1 MVTTQARREAP
12 VPDHD
17 ARWQAVLARDR
28 AHDGEFVCGVRTTG
42 IYCRPSCPSRRPQ
55 YGNVVFFPLPEVAE
69 QAGFRPCKRCSP
81 HLQPVEDPQLQMV
94 RRVCREIEDAS
105 ESRPTLA
112 RLGQR
117 LGVNPHHLQKT
128 FKRIVG
134 ISPHEYA
141 DARRL
146 GTLKDRLKDGWTVTD
161 ALYDAGYGSS
171 SSLYQKSS
179 DQLGMTPAAYSRGG
193 AGLTIRYAV
202 AGSEFGYVL
211 TAATER
217 GVCAVYMGDSEA
229 FVESVLRSEYPAADL
244 QHDPDAIRRWVQGI
258 LRHLSGAKPHLDL
271 PLDVQGTAFQRMV
284 WSELQRIPYGE
295 TRTYGQIAA
304 ALGRPNAARAVA
316 GACASNPVPLV
327 VPCHRVVR
335 ADGSLGGYRW
345 GIPRK
350 EALLRGER
358 PGANSG

>member
-1 MVTTQARREAP
+1 MVTTQARQGATAQDGD
-12 VPDHD
+12 V
-17 ARWQAVLARDR
+17 RWQAVLARDE
-28 AHDGEFVCGVRTTG
+28 AHDGDFVYGVSSTRV
-42 IYCRPSCPSRRPQ
+42 YCRPSCPSRRPH
-55 YGNVVFFPLPEVAE
+55 YEHVVFFPVPEVAE
-69 QAGFRPCKRCSP
+69 QAGFRSCKRCTP
-81 HLQPVEDPQLQMV
+81 DLQPVEDPQLQMV

-105 ESRPTLA
+105 EFRPTLA
-112 RLGQR
+112 HLGET
-117 LGVNPHHLQKT
+117 LGIHPHHLQKT

-134 ISPHEYA
+134 ITPHEYA

-171 SSLYQKSS
+171 SRLYEKSS
-179 DQLGMTPAAYSRGG
+179 DQLGMTPAAYGRGG
-193 AGLTIRYAV
+193 AGLTIHYAV
-202 AGSEFGYVL
+202 ADSEFGYVL
-211 TAATER
+211 IAATER
-217 GVCAVYMGDSEA
+217 GVCAVYMGNSEA
-229 FVESVLRSEYPAADL
+229 FVESVLRSEYAAADL
-244 QHDPDAIRRWVQGI
+244 QNEPEAIRPWVQGI
-258 LRHLSGAKPHLDL
+258 LQHLSGAMPHLNL

-304 ALGRPNAARAVA
+304 ALGRPKAARAVA

-345 GIPRK
+345 GMPRK

-358 PGANSG
+358 PDGVPG